1 MAGSPF
7 QWRLIAP
14 PLLRACVARKEL
26 TMITIRNERVS
37 DTGARE
43 ALLDAAYGDVRFTK
57 PSHKLRDGRLPATG
71 LSLVATEHGR
81 IIGSVRLWHVRAG
94 AHEAL
99 LLGPLAV
106 DPACRNRGIGAALMQ
121 RAIRLARM
129 RGHGAV
135 LLVGDA
141 CYYGRFGFSA
151 ELTDGMSMAGQPDQA
166 RLLALELKPGALT
179 GARGEIEAAGVPDL
193 EPAKVVAPRRSRAA
207 LRAAVA
213 LQPVSHAA

>member
-1 MAGSPF
+1 M
-7 QWRLIAP
+7 
-14 PLLRACVARKEL
+14 V
-26 TMITIRNERVS
+26 TIRNERVS
-37 DTGARE
+37 DVSARE

-57 PSHKLRDGRLPATG
+57 PSHKLREGRRAATG
-71 LSLVATEHGR
+71 LSLVAVEDGH

-106 DPACRNRGIGAALMQ
+106 DPACRSRGIGAALMQ

-129 RGHGAV
+129 RGHGTV

-151 ELTDGMSMAGQPDQA
+151 ELTAGVSMAGQPNPA
-166 RLLALELKPGALT
+166 RLLALELKPGAFV
-179 GARGEIEAAGVPDL
+179 GANGQIEAAGVPEL
-193 EPAKVVAPRRSRAA
+193 EPAHKVAASRRARPA
-207 LRAAVA
+207 L
-213 LQPVSHAA
+213 SHAA

>member
-1 MAGSPF
+1 M
-7 QWRLIAP
+7 
-14 PLLRACVARKEL
+14 V
-26 TMITIRNERVS
+26 TIRNERIS
-37 DTGARE
+37 DAGARE

-57 PSHKLRDGRLPATG
+57 PSHGLREGRLPAAG
-71 LSLVATEHGR
+71 LSLVATGQGR
-81 IIGSVRLWHVRAG
+81 VIGSVRLWHVRAG

-129 RGHGAV
+129 RGHGSV

-151 ELTDGMSMAGQPDQA
+151 ELTGGLSMAGQPDAA
-166 RLLALELKPGALT
+166 RLLALELKPGALS
-179 GARGEIEAAGVPDL
+179 GANGEIEAAGMPEIERVPQ
-193 EPAKVVAPRRSRAA
+193 VVATRRSRAGMS
-207 LRAAVA
+207 RAA
-213 LQPVSHAA
+213 

>member
-1 MAGSPF
+1 M
-7 QWRLIAP
+7 
-14 PLLRACVARKEL
+14 V
-26 TMITIRNERVS
+26 TIRNERVS

-57 PSHKLRDGRLPATG
+57 PSHKLREGRLPAAG
-71 LSLVATEHGR
+71 LSLVAVEDGH
-81 IIGSVRLWHVRAG
+81 IVGSVRLWHVRAG

-106 DPACRNRGIGAALMQ
+106 DPVCRNRGIGATLMQ

-151 ELTDGMSMAGQPDQA
+151 ALTGGVSMAGQPDAA
-166 RLLALELKPGALT
+166 RLLALELKPGALN
-179 GARGEIEAAGVPDL
+179 GVRGEIEAAGVPEL
-193 EPAKVVAPRRSRAA
+193 EPAQKVVATRRGRGS
-207 LRAAVA
+207 L
-213 LQPVSHAA
+213 SHAA

>member
-1 MAGSPF
+1 M
-7 QWRLIAP
+7 
-14 PLLRACVARKEL
+14 V
-26 TMITIRNERVS
+26 TIRNERVS

-57 PSHKLRDGRLPATG
+57 PSHKLREGRLPAAG
-71 LSLVATEHGR
+71 LSLVATECGR
-81 IIGSVRLWHVRAG
+81 VIGSVRLWHVRAG

-129 RGHGAV
+129 RGHGSV

-141 CYYGRFGFSA
+141 CYYGRFGFLA
-151 ELTDGMSMAGQPDQA
+151 ELAGGLTMSGQPDAA
-166 RLLALELKPGALT
+166 RLLALELKPGALA
-179 GARGEIEAAGVPDL
+179 GARGEIEAAGMPEL
-193 EPAKVVAPRRSRAA
+193 EPVKVVATRRSRAS
-207 LRAAVA
+207 L
-213 LQPVSHAA
+213 SHAA